1 MPQAQG
7 EESEVK
13 HDRVFLWRSLLK
25 VVENSSTNRV
35 SVVFTLPKPDLKPII
50 CFVYVSHHKHE
61 RVFFR
66 SYYRDFARPNALQ
79 LPQ

>member
-1 MPQAQG
+1 MDLYSVLSRLSTSVRSYFLLFYMPQAQG

-35 SVVFTLPKPDLKPII
+35 SVVFSTP
-50 CFVYVSHHKHE
+50 
-61 RVFFR
+61 
-66 SYYRDFARPNALQ
+66 
-79 LPQ
+79 